1 MAILFSLSLF
11 SYKNMHGG
19 IPIFYQ
25 QIIFIMAN
33 LLFNRET
40 YAIIGLC
47 MEIHRI
53 LGHGF
58 SEIVYK
64 DALMLEAELN
74 NISTEREREFKIEYK
89 QTILQHS
96 FFADFVFFN
105 EIIVEVKANKDS
117 ISDISISQTLNYLK
131 ASGCRVGLI
140 INFGR
145 KSLEHQRLIF

>member
-1 MAILFSLSLF
+1 MD
-11 SYKNMHGG
+11 
-19 IPIFYQ
+19 
-25 QIIFIMAN
+25 N
-33 LLFNRET
+33 LLFNIET
-40 YAIIGLC
+40 YEIIGLC

-53 LGHGF
+53 PGHGF
-58 SEIVYK
+58 SELFYK
-64 DALMLEAELN
+64 DALMLEGELN

-96 FFADFVFFN
+96 VFADFVFFN

>member
-1 MAILFSLSLF
+1 M
-11 SYKNMHGG
+11 N
-19 IPIFYQ
+19 
-25 QIIFIMAN
+25 N
-33 LLFNRET
+33 LLFDRET

-64 DALMLEAELN
+64 DALMFEAKLN
-74 NISTEREREFKIEYK
+74 NISYEREKEFKIEYK
-89 QTILQHS
+89 NAILQHS

-105 EIIVEVKANKDS
+105 ELIVEVKANKDH
-117 ISDISISQTLNYLK
+117 INDLSISQTLNYLK
-131 ASGCRVGLI
+131 SSGCKVGLI

>member
-1 MAILFSLSLF
+1 MD
-11 SYKNMHGG
+11 
-19 IPIFYQ
+19 
-25 QIIFIMAN
+25 N

-64 DALMLEAELN
+64 DALMLEGELN

-89 QTILQHS
+89 
-96 FFADFVFFN
+96 
-105 EIIVEVKANKDS
+105 
-117 ISDISISQTLNYLK
+117 
-131 ASGCRVGLI
+131 
-140 INFGR
+140 
-145 KSLEHQRLIF
+145 

>member
-1 MAILFSLSLF
+1 MD
-11 SYKNMHGG
+11 
-19 IPIFYQ
+19 
-25 QIIFIMAN
+25 N
-33 LLFNRET
+33 LLYNNET

-47 MEIHRI
+47 MEVHRI

-64 DALMLEAELN
+64 DALMLEAN
-74 NISTEREREFKIEYK
+74 WKDIFVEREKEFQIEYK
-89 QTILQHS
+89 QTLLQHS
-96 FFADFVFFN
+96 FFADFVFYN
-105 EIIVEVKANKDS
+105 HIIVEIKAAEGAINDAC
-117 ISDISISQTLNYLK
+117 ICQTLNYLK